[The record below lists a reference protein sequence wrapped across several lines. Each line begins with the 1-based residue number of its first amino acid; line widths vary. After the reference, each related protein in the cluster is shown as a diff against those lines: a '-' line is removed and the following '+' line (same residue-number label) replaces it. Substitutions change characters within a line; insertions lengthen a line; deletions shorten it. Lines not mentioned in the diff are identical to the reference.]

1 MNCEQTYLYKA
12 LCGFAGAFQHWS
24 HPASLQYEFPAAKK
38 YEGRTN
44 TSSLNI
50 QICGKATKKMSPRK
64 LPPTEDSFL
73 CHIKRACLQLH
84 IWKHALEAAPSHIDL
99 YQFGWSKEQSSG
111 SITPVLMTQGEAAP
125 ELLNDIIC
133 DFNDICM
140 DNCKC
145 SKFEQTC
152 TAACPCQKK
161 LQMKQ

>member
-1 MNCEQTYLYKA
+1 
-12 LCGFAGAFQHWS
+12 
-24 HPASLQYEFPAAKK
+24 
-38 YEGRTN
+38 
-44 TSSLNI
+44 
-50 QICGKATKKMSPRK
+50 MSPRK

-84 IWKHALEAAPSHIDL
+84 IWKHALEAGPSHIDL

-111 SITPVLMTQGEAAP
+111 TITLVLMTQGEAAP

-152 TAACPCQKK
+152 TAACPCQQIVDETVSCQNPHK
-161 LQMKQ
+161 LDSVNSSEDNEEEDSDSET